1 MTSNVRPGLLKS
13 LLRIVRSITDLSIM
27 IIFFFMVASVVGEIV
42 GRTFNIKVSNAIET
56 ASYAQVWL
64 TCIGAS
70 VALRHGSM
78 FALDTVTRH
87 LNLPLARAMSI
98 FIAASGL
105 VLVGVLFYGG
115 LLVTESGF
123 RQWSPVQQI
132 PMWIVFISLPIG
144 MGLLGLEIVLR
155 VFERWSDPFGGVQEE
170 NL

>member
-1 MTSNVRPGLLKS
+1 MTANVRPS
-13 LLRIVRSITDLSIM
+13 LVGRLVRIVRSVADLSIM
-27 IIFFFMVASVVGEIV
+27 IIFLFMVVSVVGEII

-87 LNLPLARAMSI
+87 LNLPLARVMSV
-98 FIAASGL
+98 FIASSGL

-115 LLVTESGF
+115 MLVTESGF

-144 MGLLGLEIVLR
+144 MGLLALELVLR
-155 VFERWSDPFGGVQEE
+155 VFERWNDPFGGDQEE